1 VIIRPAYFNF
11 NTMSFFIANT
21 VHIFYSI
28 QLTAIRAMVSIV
40 QIIYLNIVCQL
51 LGLLQRKFTVLGT
64 GVTERL
70 NVSDLLFTLRC
81 ILE

>member
-1 VIIRPAYFNF
+1 
-11 NTMSFFIANT
+11 
-21 VHIFYSI
+21 
-28 QLTAIRAMVSIV
+28 MVSIV

-51 LGLLQRKFTVLGT
+51 LGLLHRKFTVLGT